1 MNIKVFQREMKSA
14 RKALKKSLERCQN
27 LLWEMDRDG
36 LTGQERTDAEEAI
49 RIVER
54 LKSAKGIL

>member
-1 MNIKVFQREMKSA
+1 MNIKEFQREMKSA

-54 LKSAKGIL
+54 LRSANGIL